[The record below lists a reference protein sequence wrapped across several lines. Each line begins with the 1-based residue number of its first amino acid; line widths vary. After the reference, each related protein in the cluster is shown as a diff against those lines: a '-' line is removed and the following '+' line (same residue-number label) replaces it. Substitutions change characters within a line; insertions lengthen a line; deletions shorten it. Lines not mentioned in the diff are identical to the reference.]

1 MSGAASAPVGP
12 SRGLLARF
20 RDDVFPW
27 AIALATGLDY
37 FDNAGFAFFTSYIA
51 GGINASPDELVWSSS
66 AYAVASVLGI
76 LQQQWWVERLGYRRY
91 VGGSLLLFA
100 AGGVAAALSESSIE
114 LALARGFQGYFI
126 GPMMSACRIL
136 IQTKVSPQ
144 RRAVAVRIFLL
155 MILIGSAL
163 APLAGGYLIG
173 HFGWRALFVSTAFGG
188 VALGLFTILVVPSTG
203 RVQHE
208 HRGEAH
214 FWPYILFA
222 FAQGAL
228 QIAMQQVRFELF
240 GSSPELIFLTGAG
253 LVALGGFIWQ
263 QWHHPRPLLRL
274 HALRE
279 KTFQAGIML
288 YIAFYYISNS
298 MGFLVSRMLEGGLHF
313 PVENAGRLVGL
324 TSLVSVVGALIYFRF
339 SGRVTH
345 KKWMIVPGF
354 LMAALIGVWMAR
366 MPPDVSTPWLIVPL
380 VLRGL
385 LLLTIA
391 LPVANVTFRIFAVEE
406 FHHGY
411 RFKNIVKQLT
421 YSFATA
427 TMIILQQHRVAVH
440 ETRLGESV
448 STFNPIFQET
458 YGKLIHGY
466 EAMGYTAEQAAS
478 LALSSIHTLVM
489 QQASF
494 MASLDGFSVLVC
506 VALVGAVY
514 AFIQKQID

>member
-1 MSGAASAPVGP
+1 MSGIAAPASGS
-12 SRGLLARF
+12 SRSPLTRF
-20 RDDVFPW
+20 RDDFFPW

-51 GGINASPDELVWSSS
+51 GGINSSPDELVWSSS

-91 VGGSLLLFA
+91 VGGSLFLFA
-100 AGGVAAALSESSIE
+100 VGAVAAALSESSIE
-114 LALARGFQGYFI
+114 LAIARGFQGYFI

-136 IQTKVSPQ
+136 IQTAITPQ
-144 RRAVAVRIFLL
+144 RRAAAVRVFLL
-155 MILIGSAL
+155 MILVGSAL

-173 HFGWRALFVSTAFGG
+173 HFGWRALFVATGFGG
-188 VALGLFTILVVPSTG
+188 LALGLFTILVVPSTG
-203 RVQHE
+203 RVLHE

-240 GSSPELIFLTGAG
+240 GSSPELIFLAGAG
-253 LVALGGFIWQ
+253 LVALGGFVWQ

-288 YIAFYYISNS
+288 YIAFYYVSNS
-298 MGFLVSRMLEGGLHF
+298 MGFLVSRLLEGGLHY

-324 TSLVSVVGALIYFRF
+324 TSLVSVAGAVLYFRYA
-339 SGRVTH
+339 GRVTH
-345 KKWMIVPGF
+345 KKWLIVPGF
-354 LMAALIGVWMAR
+354 LMAALIGVWMTY
-366 MPPDVSTPWLIVPL
+366 MPPDVSMPWLIFPL

-391 LPVANVTFRIFAVEE
+391 LPVANVTFRIFALEE

-448 STFNPIFQET
+448 SIFNPIFEDT
-458 YGKLIHGY
+458 FGKLVHGY
-466 EAMGYTAEQAAS
+466 EAMGYATQQASA
-478 LALSSIHTLVM
+478 LALSSIHNTVM

-494 MASLDGFSVLVC
+494 LSALDGFSVIVG
-506 VALVGAVY
+506 VSLVGALC
-514 AFIQKQID
+514 AFLQKQIN